1 MKKVLSILLAAA
13 MLLALAA
20 CSSPAK
26 TETAAPAA
34 EETATE
40 PAAAETAEETSEAE
54 EAPATE
60 EAKTSLDIVFIPKG
74 VADYWSIVQAG
85 FENAATEL
93 GMTPRVV
100 YPSKEEAGVQIE
112 TVMDVINSKP
122 DAIVLAPVS
131 GDALVSACQEI
142 QKAGIPLII
151 ADTAIP
157 TEARWQRTSSLR
169 SWAKRARF
177 TSSPILPQRLPLPTV

>member
-34 EETATE
+34 EETAAE

-60 EAKTSLDIVFIPKG
+60 EAKSLDIVFIPKG

-85 FENAATEL
+85 FENAATEF

-157 TEARWQRTSSLR
+157 TEDYLQSFMTDTQRSTTSLRRILTSS
-169 SWAKRARF
+169 
-177 TSSPILPQRLPLPTV
+177 

>member
-13 MLLALAA
+13 MLRHLPA

-34 EETATE
+34 EETAAE

-122 DAIVLAPVS
+122 DADRPCPCERRR
-131 GDALVSACQEI
+131 AC
-142 QKAGIPLII
+142 L
-151 ADTAIP
+151 
-157 TEARWQRTSSLR
+157 
-169 SWAKRARF
+169 
-177 TSSPILPQRLPLPTV
+177 RLPGDPEGRYPADHCRYRHPHGGLSPVVHDR

>member
-60 EAKTSLDIVFIPKG
+60 EAKSLDIVFIPKG

-93 GMTPRVV
+93 G
-100 YPSKEEAGVQIE
+100 
-112 TVMDVINSKP
+112 TVSYTH
-122 DAIVLAPVS
+122 L
-131 GDALVSACQEI
+131 
-142 QKAGIPLII
+142 
-151 ADTAIP
+151 T
-157 TEARWQRTSSLR
+157 
-169 SWAKRARF
+169 
-177 TSSPILPQRLPLPTV
+177 LPTIA